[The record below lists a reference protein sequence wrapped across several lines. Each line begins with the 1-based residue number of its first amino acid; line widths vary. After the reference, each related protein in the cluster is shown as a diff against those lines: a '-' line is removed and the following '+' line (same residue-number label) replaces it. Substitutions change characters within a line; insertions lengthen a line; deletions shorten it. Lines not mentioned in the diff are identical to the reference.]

1 MDKGVRS
8 DPERLK
14 GGPCLL
20 RLLIPAA
27 QYIRMS
33 TEHQKFSLENQSAAL
48 RLYAE
53 AKNFTV
59 VKT

>member
-1 MDKGVRS
+1 MS
-8 DPERLK
+8 SSS
-14 GGPCLL
+14 
-20 RLLIPAA
+20 LIPGA